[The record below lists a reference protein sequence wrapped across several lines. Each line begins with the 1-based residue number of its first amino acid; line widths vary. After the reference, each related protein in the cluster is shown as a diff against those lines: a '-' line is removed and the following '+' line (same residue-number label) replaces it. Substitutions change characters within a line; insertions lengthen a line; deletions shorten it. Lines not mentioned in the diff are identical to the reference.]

1 VRASLLLFP
10 FRATPFCPARCRAI
24 ISMISVSLQSSHAL
38 CLCAVLSIS
47 LILNEGLYGRLA
59 RTLLKTKQFSEALEY
74 AENALEAFPSSAKI
88 CFMQVK

>member
-1 VRASLLLFP
+1 
-10 FRATPFCPARCRAI
+10 
-24 ISMISVSLQSSHAL
+24 
-38 CLCAVLSIS
+38 
-47 LILNEGLYGRLA
+47 LNEGLYGRLA